1 MAPPDEIPR
10 RAVPAY
16 VAGFLGDRLDETQK
30 VKTAAEQ
37 IPPGHRFLLYFHAL
51 ADVGDKR
58 WVPLKNTKRL
68 ALEAVSTVGKAAG
81 QMLEALTN
89 RQAQVFNGYGWERAA
104 ELYAPLLTGS
114 GNPHP
119 VENGF
124 AFLSPYGVPY
134 LAGSGIKGVLRRAAE
149 ELALLC
155 EDSQGWTVPLVW
167 ALFGFDEK
175 SAYLNQN
182 GTEESESEW
191 WEGYERFVQTVQ
203 TKPDPLLQKLL
214 EIWLVPEE
222 LPENQAA
229 FLMDLQQRKDVRR
242 GIHFQGLLTFLDA
255 FPRPGCQMAV
265 DILNPHHKD
274 YYQGSGEE
282 SPHDAESPVPVFFLV
297 LEPGAKFVLR
307 AIPTPGRPS
316 LWNAVGDWRRLLDAA
331 FDYAS
336 QWLGFGA
343 KTSVGYGVLGPDREL
358 AAQRRRQEQEE
369 AERRQKEAEE
379 EARRAAEEKQR
390 LALEEEERRRREAE
404 EAQRARLQ
412 AQWDALPEDEKIKR
426 ALQDAA
432 DIYLHLS
439 EPERKK
445 GREDLN
451 RALNHAI
458 DAASRLQEPSLRTS
472 VAAFIESVYDQVGW
486 ADPGADKKR
495 REKQAQKRRERVQT
509 LKG

>member
-1 MAPPDEIPR
+1 MAPPEEIPR

-16 VAGFLGDRLDETQK
+16 VAAFLGDRLNETQK

-37 IPPGHRFLLYFHAL
+37 IPPGHRFVLYFHAL
-51 ADVGDKR
+51 ADVADNK

-68 ALEAVSTVGKAAG
+68 ALEAVSTVGKAAQ
-81 QMLEALTN
+81 QMLKALTN
-89 RQAQVFNGYGWERAA
+89 RQAQLFDGYGWQRAA
-104 ELYAPLLTGS
+104 ELSAPLLTGS

-155 EDSQGWTVPLVW
+155 EEAQGWALPLVW

-175 SAYLNQN
+175 SAYFN
-182 GTEESESEW
+182 ESGGREFESEW
-191 WEGYERFVQTVQ
+191 RRGYDRFVQTV
-203 TKPDPLLQKLL
+203 KERPDPLLHRLL
-214 EIWLVPEE
+214 EIWLPPEE
-222 LPENQAA
+222 QPKNQAT
-229 FLMDLQQRKDVRR
+229 FLMDLRQRIDVRR
-242 GIHFQGLLTFLDA
+242 AIHFQGLLTFLDA
-255 FPRPGCQMAV
+255 FPRPGCRMAV
-265 DILNPHHKD
+265 DILNPHHRT

-282 SPHDAESPVPVFFLV
+282 SPHDAEQPVPVFFLV

-307 AIPTPGRPS
+307 AIPTLGRPS
-316 LWNAVGDWRRLLDAA
+316 LWSAVGDWHRLLDAA

-343 KTSVGYGVLGPDREL
+343 KTSVGYGMLGPDREL
-358 AAQRRRQEQEE
+358 EAQRQRKEQEE
-369 AERRQKEAEE
+369 AERRQKEVEE

-390 LALEEEERRRREAE
+390 MALEEEERRRREAE
-404 EAQRARLQ
+404 EAQRAQLQ
-412 AQWDALPEDEKIKR
+412 AEWDALPEDEKIKR
-426 ALQDAA
+426 TLQEAA
-432 DIYLHLS
+432 DRYLHLS
-439 EPERKK
+439 ESERKK

-451 RALNHAI
+451 RAINQAI
-458 DAASRLQEPSLRTS
+458 DAAEALQELNLRASL
-472 VAAFIESVYDQVGW
+472 AAFIESIYDQVGW
-486 ADPGADKKR
+486 ADPGADKKK
-495 REKQAQKRRERVQT
+495 REKQAKKRREKVKT

>member
-16 VAGFLGDRLDETQK
+16 VAGFLGDRLDETQE

-51 ADVGDKR
+51 ADVEDKK

-229 FLMDLQQRKDVRR
+229 FLKDLQRREPVRR
-242 GIHFQGLLTFLDA
+242 AVHFQGLLTFLDA
-255 FPRPGCQMAV
+255 FPKPGCQMAV

-274 YYQGSGEE
+274 YYQGSGQE
-282 SPHDAESPVPVFFLV
+282 SPHDAEQPVPVFFLV
-297 LEPGAKFVLR
+297 LAAGAQFVFRAVPSPGKN
-307 AIPTPGRPS
+307 S
-316 LWNAVGDWRRLLDAA
+316 LWSLIGDWRKLLDAA

-336 QWLGFGA
+336 EWLGFGA
-343 KTSVGYGVLGPDREL
+343 KTSVGYGVLGPDREIEE
-358 AAQRRRQEQEE
+358 QKRRKEQEE
-369 AERRQKEAEE
+369 LERRQREAEE
-379 EARRAAEEKQR
+379 EARRVAEEEQR
-390 LALEEEERRRREAE
+390 RAREEEERRQREAE
-404 EAQRARLQ
+404 EAERMRLQ
-412 AQWDALPEDEKIKR
+412 AQWDALPEDEKITR
-426 ALQDAA
+426 RLQEAA
-432 DIYLHLS
+432 DRYQNLS

-451 RALNHAI
+451 RALNQAME
-458 DAASRLQEPSLRTS
+458 DADHLKDPTLRLK
-472 VAAFIESVYDQVGW
+472 VAAFIESIYERVGW
-486 ADPGADKKR
+486 ADPGSDKKKREKQEKKR
-495 REKQAQKRRERVQT
+495 REKVQA

>member
-16 VAGFLGDRLDETQK
+16 VAGFVGDRLDETQK

-51 ADVGDKR
+51 ADVGDKK

-316 LWNAVGDWRRLLDAA
+316 LWPGRPPA
-331 FDYAS
+331 
-336 QWLGFGA
+336 GA
-343 KTSVGYGVLGPDREL
+343 GP
-358 AAQRRRQEQEE
+358 
-369 AERRQKEAEE
+369 AEGPPVYPAGQAGL
-379 EARRAAEEKQR
+379 RA
-390 LALEEEERRRREAE
+390 
-404 EAQRARLQ
+404 
-412 AQWDALPEDEKIKR
+412 
-426 ALQDAA
+426 
-432 DIYLHLS
+432 
-439 EPERKK
+439 
-445 GREDLN
+445 
-451 RALNHAI
+451 
-458 DAASRLQEPSLRTS
+458 TM
-472 VAAFIESVYDQVGW
+472 
-486 ADPGADKKR
+486 
-495 REKQAQKRRERVQT
+495 T
-509 LKG
+509 